1 MTNDSCESVVGVLDQ
16 VASHHGRSQHPDSTD
31 LLSLKPRHPLQ
42 SRLGSVSLKGRTC
55 RMIHQA
61 HHKGR
66 SMQSTQKQQLEK
78 YNTRVLH
85 LFTKTEL
92 REFAADCAPLDGEDT
107 GTMNKEPLVAMLS
120 Q

>member
-1 MTNDSCESVVGVLDQ
+1 MTNNSCESVVGVLDQ
-16 VASHHGRSQHPDSTD
+16 VASHHERSQHPTTPTHCRWNLDILYS
-31 LLSLKPRHPLQ
+31 LGWVPYLSREELAAAHTK
-42 SRLGSVSLKGRTC
+42 
-55 RMIHQA
+55 A

-66 SMQSTQKQQLEK
+66 SMQSAQKQQLEK
-78 YNTRVLH
+78 YNTNVLH